1 MYGWLARYRRGG
13 WVGLKAKPLFGRP
26 PKLNARPVRTPG
38 ALVGKQLK
46 ADTSNTPRDYDK
58 LTDGLI

>member
-13 WVGLKAKPLFGRP
+13 WGGLKAKPLFGRP
-26 PKLNARPVRTPG
+26 SKLNARPDRTPG
-38 ALVGKQLK
+38 ALVGKHLK
-46 ADTSNTPRDYDK
+46 ADTSNTPRDYDI